1 MAPQI
6 ILHTQNLVEHLKYE
20 YTKTQFKAALKLRN
34 MQYIDQNI
42 HEIEG
47 FQNCSS
53 SNFTLSKLN

>member
-1 MAPQI
+1 M
-6 ILHTQNLVEHLKYE
+6 LHNQNLVEHLKYE
-20 YTKTQFKAALKLRN
+20 YTKTQFKAALMLRN

-42 HEIEG
+42 HEIDG